1 MGKGHTLR
9 THIGTDGTAWL
20 AACVSLGAL
29 WVLATSWR
37 AESGTAR
44 TALRGLLGG
53 LAALGTAY
61 IGYGVLQIAGL
72 DIRWEWITKGTW
84 PALGFAAL
92 VGLVEEAA
100 KLAGIAL
107 AVPSQGEGA
116 RSRDVL
122 RTTAAVAAVFAT
134 AEASLALR
142 GASWPVALGRAA
154 LGPVAHGVLA
164 APFAM
169 ALAEATRVS
178 RARLGL
184 HLAAALCFAAL
195 LHGLGDWSV
204 ARPGWGRAGFA
215 AALLVPT
222 LWLYARARPGTGTA
236 RSPGNSYPGSLPRRT
251 TSVGVSRPPAGS
263 RDTASAPGGA
273 ASSFGSISPT
283 ATAPCEKRRKP
294 AGSGAPVPWITHSW

>member
-1 MGKGHTLR
+1 LGAD
-9 THIGTDGTAWL
+9 IGTNGTAWL

-29 WVLATSWR
+29 WILATSWR
-37 AESGTAR
+37 AETGTAQ

-72 DIRWEWITKGTW
+72 DIRWEWITEGTW

-107 AVPSQGEGA
+107 AAPPPGESA
-116 RSRDVL
+116 RSDSVL

-134 AEASLALR
+134 VEALLALR

-169 ALAEATRVS
+169 ALAEAAPVS
-178 RARLGL
+178 RAHLVLRL
-184 HLAAALCFAAL
+184 AVALCFAAL

-215 AALLVPT
+215 AALLAPT
-222 LWLYARARPGTGTA
+222 LWLYARARPGTGAA
-236 RSPGNSYPGSLPRRT
+236 RSPRKSYP
-251 TSVGVSRPPAGS
+251 
-263 RDTASAPGGA
+263 
-273 ASSFGSISPT
+273 SPT
-283 ATAPCEKRRKP
+283 
-294 AGSGAPVPWITHSW
+294 

>member
-1 MGKGHTLR
+1 L
-9 THIGTDGTAWL
+9 
-20 AACVSLGAL
+20 LGAL
-29 WVLATSWR
+29 WLLATSWR
-37 AESGTAR
+37 AETGTAR

-61 IGYGVLQIAGL
+61 IGYGVMQIAGL
-72 DIRWEWITKGTW
+72 DIQWEWITKGAW

-92 VGLVEEAA
+92 IGLVEEAA
-100 KLAGIAL
+100 KLVGIAL
-107 AVPSQGEGA
+107 AAPPREQVA
-116 RSRDVL
+116 RSRGVL

-169 ALAEATRVS
+169 ALAEARGVS
-178 RARLGL
+178 RSRLAL
-184 HLAAALCFAAL
+184 RLAGAVCLAAL

-215 AALLVPT
+215 AALLAPT
-222 LWLYARARPGTGTA
+222 LWLYARTRPRLVA
-236 RSPGNSYPGSLPRRT
+236 AAPRLL
-251 TSVGVSRPPAGS
+251 VWPPA
-263 RDTASAPGGA
+263 R
-273 ASSFGSISPT
+273 
-283 ATAPCEKRRKP
+283 
-294 AGSGAPVPWITHSW
+294 